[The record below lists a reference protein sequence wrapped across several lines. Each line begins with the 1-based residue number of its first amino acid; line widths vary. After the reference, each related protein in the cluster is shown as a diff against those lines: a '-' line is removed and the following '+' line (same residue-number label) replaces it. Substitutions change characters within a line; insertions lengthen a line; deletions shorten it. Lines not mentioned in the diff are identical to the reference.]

1 MGTVLIGLSLAMIL
15 FLLSAGVTIIFGV
28 LGVINFAH
36 GAYFTLGAF
45 LAYQT
50 VQVTGSF
57 WPAIPVALVFA
68 GAIGALQEMLTF
80 RPIYKHPHALQLL
93 ASLGFSLLL
102 LSAIQSFWGLGYRSV
117 RPPSLFTTTVRL
129 LGVELSSY
137 RVFVVLTGG
146 AVSVLLWWL
155 IDRTSAGL
163 LIRAA
168 SGNRDMLECLGIDVA
183 RLRTGVLAAGSALAA
198 FAGAMVAPLITVQLE
213 MGTAILL
220 DCFLVT
226 VLAGLG
232 SIRGAIIVSL
242 ILGMCQAFGQL
253 LFADWVQ
260 FLIYG
265 VSLAF
270 LVIRPSG
277 LFGRSVRAA

>member
-1 MGTVLIGLSLAMIL
+1 
-15 FLLSAGVTIIFGV
+15 
-28 LGVINFAH
+28 
-36 GAYFTLGAF
+36 
-45 LAYQT
+45 
-50 VQVTGSF
+50 
-57 WPAIPVALVFA
+57 VALVFA

-93 ASLGFSLLL
+93 ASLGFSLLM
-102 LSAIQSFWGLGYRSV
+102 LSAIHGFWGLDYRSV
-117 RPPSLFTTTVRL
+117 RPPAPFTTTVRL
-129 LGVELSSY
+129 LGVDLSSY

-168 SGNRDMLECLGIDVA
+168 SGNSDMLECLGIDVA

-198 FAGAMVAPLITVQLE
+198 FAGVIVAPLITVQLD

-232 SIRGAIIVSL
+232 SIRGAVIVSL

-277 LFGRSVRAA
+277 LFGRIVRAA